1 MSSLS
6 SDERTV
12 IQTLLELNFSIRGI
26 ARFLNRSPATIS
38 VEIRQ
43 VTPYNAKQAHQLA
56 LAKRHICGRHST
68 LTADIAVFLNQH
80 IGVLKWSPETAAHV
94 LDIPFK
100 NIYNWINHGLLKVKC
115 SDLPDKGIRQKRQ
128 ADGRRQVFI

>member
-43 VTPYNAKQAHQLA
+43 VTPYNAKQAHQFLRTMSS
-56 LAKRHICGRHST
+56 LSSDERTVIQT
-68 LTADIAVFLNQH
+68 LLELNFSIRGIARFLNR
-80 IGVLKWSPETAAHV
+80 SPATISVE
-94 LDIPFK
+94 
-100 NIYNWINHGLLKVKC
+100 
-115 SDLPDKGIRQKRQ
+115 IRQVTPYNAK
-128 ADGRRQVFI
+128 

>member
-38 VEIRQ
+38 GEIRQ
-43 VTPYNAKQAHQLA
+43 VTPHNAKQAHQLA
-56 LAKRHICGRHST
+56 LAKCHIRGRHST
-68 LTADIAVFLNQH
+68 LTADIAVFLNQQ

-100 NIYNWINHGLLKVKC
+100 NIYTWINHGLLKVKY

-128 ADGRRQVFI
+128 ADSR

>member
-12 IQTLLELNFSIRGI
+12 VQTLLELNFSIRGI

-43 VTPYNAKQAHQLA
+43 VTSYNAKQAHQLA
-56 LAKRHICGRHST
+56 LALFVKHIIINKIRSNNYQLMLVMSINGRY
-68 LTADIAVFLNQH
+68 D
-80 IGVLKWSPETAAHV
+80 
-94 LDIPFK
+94 
-100 NIYNWINHGLLKVKC
+100 
-115 SDLPDKGIRQKRQ
+115 
-128 ADGRRQVFI
+128 

>member
-12 IQTLLELNFSIRGI
+12 VQTLLELNFSIRGI

-43 VTPYNAKQAHQLA
+43 VTPYNAKT
-56 LAKRHICGRHST
+56 SSS
-68 LTADIAVFLNQH
+68 
-80 IGVLKWSPETAAHV
+80 IGTCQTSYSWSPFNF
-94 LDIPFK
+94 D
-100 NIYNWINHGLLKVKC
+100 
-115 SDLPDKGIRQKRQ
+115 S
-128 ADGRRQVFI
+128 

>member
-1 MSSLS
+1 MTSLS

-12 IQTLLELNFSIRGI
+12 IQTLLGLNFSLRGI

-56 LAKRHICGRHST
+56 LAQRHMRLCHPT
-68 LTADIAVFLNQH
+68 LTADIAVFLIQH
-80 IGVLKWSPETAAHV
+80 IVVLKWSPETAAHV
-94 LDIPFK
+94 LGALI
-100 NIYNWINHGLLKVKC
+100 LKK
-115 SDLPDKGIRQKRQ
+115 
-128 ADGRRQVFI
+128 

>member
-56 LAKRHICGRHST
+56 LAKRHIRGRHST
-68 LTADIAVFLNQH
+68 LTAD
-80 IGVLKWSPETAAHV
+80 
-94 LDIPFK
+94 
-100 NIYNWINHGLLKVKC
+100 
-115 SDLPDKGIRQKRQ
+115 
-128 ADGRRQVFI
+128 